1 MRRTKTI
8 YKDSKFDILQRTI
21 NLESEIGAH
30 SSFKKNKRK
39 SKISHQFG
47 ALYLNELVND
57 IKETIINNE
66 ESEIFNSK
74 LEIEN
79 IFEKNSNPKNKT
91 SFSKIKRRD
100 KNKNSKTKKS
110 NHKLLLSS
118 RSNVSK
124 ISKKSNNI
132 KINHHL
138 KNNSS
143 SSNEKK
149 SNPSNNIE
157 IISENFDMEK
167 EKNEFL
173 TLDNDFYAL
182 QISNLKLKDK
192 SNDPNNMTY
201 KSSFKRTKTGPKT
214 VKFHILKEKSKSKFN
229 ENNNNQNI
237 FDSHIKKE
245 NEYLFTL
252 SGISNKNI
260 IEVNEITQDL
270 KKSLVLTPSNRI
282 RTINTIKKSYIKED
296 DDDELNEINELS
308 SDKEDEDNYLD
319 KYRDLQR
326 KGLVYDS
333 FDELDDEEISKYF
346 IHPDSRLLIFI
357 DFLLVICIFYDLIY
371 IPLYLGINDIYCNQK
386 SSFLNFFN
394 VFELI
399 INFIYVF
406 DFFLYFFVGYY
417 DYDDILKTGIKSM
430 FIHYFKHWFLIN
442 FLTAIPFKTLFII
455 FDKSCQDINFLSS
468 YKYSS
473 QYYYLLTCVRLL
485 KIFRLFKNKFLYLLN
500 EKLDKYEIYNN
511 YLGLFQGL
519 TIFCLTVHV
528 VSCIFIFLGKNDI
541 ESWINK
547 FGFQEFNFANLYFIG
562 IYYLLT
568 TVTTVGYGDLT
579 CSTPNE
585 KIFGIIIE
593 IVGIVAYSYILT
605 AISNYVKS
613 KSDQREEYFK
623 KYQVLEDIKI
633 TYDDFS
639 DDLFERIDRY
649 IKTKHR
655 TEDEEKNLIQE
666 LPITLKNDLVYN
678 MYEHI
683 IRNFA
688 FFKKFDNKDFIVSVI
703 FAFNP
708 ISAIKNDVLI
718 KDGEFVEDIIFIKT
732 GKITLEYPI
741 KIMNNKEEE
750 KNNNNRNS
758 TINNNMTFSKLN
770 TLFNHHKTNTMNNFF
785 FNHLSTNNSNSN
797 NNFFEEEENYEVQK
811 LKVLDIQKNE
821 HFGDILMFSNE
832 RSPLCATVKSRK
844 ADLFY
849 LNKKDAIEI
858 SKNYPIIWQKIQQIS
873 SFNMKQ
879 IRRLIIRLEKIFYKK
894 NGMKN
899 IKNSNLSNEDELKSI
914 PTISDENEFHNHLKD
929 VSKKIS
935 NISMKSKEE
944 IGVLKTIREIT
955 QVEDSDDSNSEKKS
969 QKNSKFKTKRNEIGY
984 ESDSS
989 QFNSNNSNN
998 ENNNDNDTIKQIK
1011 NNNNSILN
1019 NIEFSEVY
1027 SLDDVKNNN
1036 NFNKKFTPFKPEEI
1050 NTEIYPNENFMKYN
1064 EHYIKE
1070 DLINEKSSKQI
1081 LNIKKEKE
1089 KEKEENI
1096 VSNISIC
1103 STEISF
1109 SINRSYDNINE
1120 LSDFKYIK
1128 IPKLRKRIR
1137 NVIKDFEESS
1147 IIEYSKFKTN
1157 KIKAKS
1163 NLTINNYY
1171 NKNEEENKLP
1181 KNSFDFFKKK
1191 KGKEGMYKSVD
1202 NEINID
1208 DLRKLSLKKEK
1219 NNFLDLVYNENAQK
1233 NEDIMSEYHEQ
1244 NSFTSVFK
1252 KFIENDNSKEFNQ
1265 EKEELNLKILQLNT
1279 IKKSQFRLSY
1289 ENPVNNI
1296 K

>member
-8 YKDSKFDILQRTI
+8 YKDSKFDILQKTI
-21 NLESEIGAH
+21 NLESEIAAH
-30 SSFKKNKRK
+30 SNFKKNKRK
-39 SKISHQFG
+39 SKISQQFG
-47 ALYLNELVND
+47 SLYLNELVND

-66 ESEIFNSK
+66 DSEIFNSN
-74 LEIEN
+74 LETEN
-79 IFEKNSNPKNKT
+79 IIEKKLNPKNKN
-91 SFSKIKRRD
+91 SISKIKRRD
-100 KNKNSKTKKS
+100 KNSNTKKS

-118 RSNVSK
+118 RSNISK

-138 KNNSS
+138 NSNSS

-149 SNPSNNIE
+149 SNHSNNIE

-182 QISNLKLKDK
+182 KIKNFKLKDK

-201 KSSFKRTKTGPKT
+201 KSSFKRTRTGPKT
-214 VKFHILKEKSKSKFN
+214 VKFHILKEKNKSKFK
-229 ENNNNQNI
+229 ENNNIQNI
-237 FDSHIKKE
+237 FDSKNTKE
-245 NEYLFTL
+245 NDYLFSM

-270 KKSLVLTPSNRI
+270 KKSLVLTPSSRI
-282 RTINTIKKSYIKED
+282 KTLNSIKKSYIKED

-308 SDKEDEDNYLD
+308 SDKEEEDNYLD

-333 FDELDDEEISKYF
+333 FDELDDDEISKYF

-386 SSFLNFFN
+386 SFVNFFN

-399 INFIYVF
+399 INFIYAF

-417 DYDDILKTGIKSM
+417 DNDDILKTGIKSM

-442 FLTAIPFKTLFII
+442 FLTAIPFKTLFVI
-455 FDKSCQDINFLSS
+455 FDKSCQDIHFLSS

-547 FGFQEFNFANLYFIG
+547 FNFQEFNFANLYFIG
-562 IYYLLT
+562 IYYLIT

-623 KYQVLEDIKI
+623 KYQVLEDMKI

-655 TEDEEKNLIQE
+655 SEDEEKNLIQE

-683 IRNFA
+683 IRNFV

-718 KDGEFVEDIIFIKT
+718 KDGEFVEDIIFIKS

-741 KIMNNKEEE
+741 KIMNDKEE

-758 TINNNMTFSKLN
+758 TLNYMTFTKLN
-770 TLFNHHKTNTMNNFF
+770 TVFNHQKTNTMKENFF
-785 FNHLSTNNSNSN
+785 FNHLTTNNTNLN
-797 NNFFEEEENYEVQK
+797 NNFFEEEENYEIQK
-811 LKVLDIQKNE
+811 LKILDIQKNE

-894 NGMKN
+894 NGLKN

-914 PTISDENEFHNHLKD
+914 PSISDENELYNHLKN

-935 NISMKSKEE
+935 NKSMKSKDE
-944 IGVLKTIREIT
+944 ISGLKTIKEVT
-955 QVEDSDDSNSEKKS
+955 QVEDSEEISSDSEKNNKTQYS
-969 QKNSKFKTKRNEIGY
+969 QFKTKKVEIGN

-989 QFNSNNSNN
+989 QYLDNNTNN
-998 ENNNDNDTIKQIK
+998 DNNDNDTIKEIK
-1011 NNNNSILN
+1011 NNNNNILN

-1036 NFNKKFTPFKPEEI
+1036 NFNNKKFTPFKPEEI
-1050 NTEIYPNENFMKYN
+1050 NIEIYPNENFMKYD
-1064 EHYIKE
+1064 EYYVKE
-1070 DLINEKSSKQI
+1070 DLFYDDSSKKNLI
-1081 LNIKKEKE
+1081 IKKEKE
-1089 KEKEENI
+1089 DNNF
-1096 VSNISIC
+1096 SNISIC

-1109 SINRSYDNINE
+1109 SINRSYDNTNE

-1128 IPKLRKRIR
+1128 IPKLRKRIK
-1137 NVIKDFEESS
+1137 NVLKDFEESS
-1147 IIEYSKFKTN
+1147 LIEYSKFKTN

-1163 NLTINNYY
+1163 NLTINTYY
-1171 NKNEEENKLP
+1171 DKNEEENKLP
-1181 KNSFDFFKKK
+1181 KSSFDFFKKK
-1191 KGKEGMYKSVD
+1191 KVKEVTFKSVD
-1202 NEINID
+1202 NEINVNN
-1208 DLRKLSLKKEK
+1208 LRKLSLKKEK
-1219 NNFLDLVYNENAQK
+1219 NNFLDIVYNENAQK
-1233 NEDIMSEYHEQ
+1233 NEDILSDYNDQ

-1265 EKEELNLKILQLNT
+1265 EKEELNLKIQQLNT
-1279 IKKSQFRLSY
+1279 TQKKQFQLSF
-1289 ENPVNNI
+1289 NNHINNI